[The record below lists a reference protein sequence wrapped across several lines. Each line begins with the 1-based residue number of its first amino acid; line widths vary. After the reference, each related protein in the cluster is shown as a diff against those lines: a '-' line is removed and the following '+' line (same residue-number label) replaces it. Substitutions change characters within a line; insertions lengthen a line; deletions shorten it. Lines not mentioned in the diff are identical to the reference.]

1 MSISENYRVSPVEA
15 CRIGIA
21 MRLHFS
27 EGSYDAL
34 KFNFKVPQ
42 TQRSFE
48 TRRDRYFYEKIAKSY
63 PKKQACIE
71 FFLANILSDKKWI
84 GDMNGEIYSLW
95 QNKMQSLSYSFKNE
109 LSDCKYYCDQRGLSF
124 DDLFT
129 CGSELPLLYKLY
141 FSQKVSLETLCILD
155 VLCNYCAHINKN
167 VSDPMGILKE
177 TSRIVVGYKPFLL
190 PKIDKQKYKE
200 LAFNAFTNL

>member
-1 MSISENYRVSPVEA
+1 MVSENYRVSPFEA
-15 CRIGIA
+15 WRIGIA
-21 MRLHFS
+21 LRLHFA
-27 EGSYDAL
+27 EGGYDAL

-48 TRRDRYFYEKIAKSY
+48 TRRDRYFYEKVAKSY

-71 FFLANILSDKKWI
+71 FFLANMLAGKTWI
-84 GDMNGEIYSLW
+84 GDMTGEIYALW
-95 QNKMQSLSYSFKNE
+95 QNRMQSLSYSFKSE
-109 LSDCKYYCDQRGLSF
+109 LSDCKQYCDQRGLSF
-124 DDLFT
+124 DDLFSYA
-129 CGSELPLLYKLY
+129 GELPPIYKLY
-141 FSQKVSLETLCILD
+141 FSQKVSLETLCALD

-167 VSDPMGILKE
+167 VSDPMGILQE

-200 LAFNAFTNL
+200 IAFNAFTNL